1 MIEGASND
9 TSVRSSTT
17 AASFAGS
24 GIREVATERMRPPL
38 LSMTDFTGGTA
49 SAPSAPPSAR
59 MKAMMPSSP
68 KISVSN
74 TNAYTNTNTTDVNPS
89 TNTNTTL
96 SSAQPWVPHVPPIA
110 GSTTSASASAS
121 VSSSVPNSMFH
132 YPRAPNANTES
143 DFNIFTG
150 EPQDHG
156 VGHRATR

>member
-9 TSVRSSTT
+9 TSVRSSIT

-24 GIREVATERMRPPL
+24 GSREVATERMRPPL

-59 MKAMMPSSP
+59 VKAMMPSSP

-74 TNAYTNTNTTDVNPS
+74 TNAYTNTNTTDANTS
-89 TNTNTTL
+89 TNTNTSL
-96 SSAQPWVPHVPPIA
+96 SSAQPWLPHVQPIA
-110 GSTTSASASAS
+110 GSTTSASAS
-121 VSSSVPNSMFH
+121 VSSLVPNSMFH